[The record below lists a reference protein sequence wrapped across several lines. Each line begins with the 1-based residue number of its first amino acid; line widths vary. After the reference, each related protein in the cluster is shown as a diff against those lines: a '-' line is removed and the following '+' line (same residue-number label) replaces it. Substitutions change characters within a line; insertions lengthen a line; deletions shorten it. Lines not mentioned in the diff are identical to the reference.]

1 MIYGNVAKL
10 VDCYQ
15 QEEVEGLNKNL
26 MINLMSQSN
35 YFIFNKSLAKN
46 IGIEETYML
55 LTLIDAN
62 NIFKQKWF
70 FQTAEMLEE
79 LTGLKKD
86 KQKRII
92 DCLVNLNIIEQKN
105 IGIPC
110 KRHFKINYEEL
121 EKLLMDF
128 SKLEEVKTENKF
140 EEKPQT
146 SKRNFSNL
154 IIKEN
159 NINESNIEKN
169 KKEIQK
175 DIHVKNNI
183 DIALEKVN
191 AISNN
196 KLNIIFLQN
205 NITSLILKLF
215 DELGTDK
222 TIETLENI
230 KENNFIMKTWKSNYS
245 KEEMFISKILK
256 LETFIKISCGMYDET
271 KNIDISVIQ
280 SDEELLKKYDF

>member
-1 MIYGNVAKL
+1 
-10 VDCYQ
+10 
-15 QEEVEGLNKNL
+15 
-26 MINLMSQSN
+26 MSQSN

-121 EKLLMDF
+121 EKLLIDF
-128 SKLEEVKTENKF
+128 SKLEEVKTLQSLFTWIFYLFIDLF
-140 EEKPQT
+140 EERMRISQA
-146 SKRNFSNL
+146 SIL
-154 IIKEN
+154 IHL
-159 NINESNIEKN
+159 
-169 KKEIQK
+169 
-175 DIHVKNNI
+175 D
-183 DIALEKVN
+183 
-191 AISNN
+191 
-196 KLNIIFLQN
+196 FLS
-205 NITSLILKLF
+205 I
-215 DELGTDK
+215 
-222 TIETLENI
+222 
-230 KENNFIMKTWKSNYS
+230 
-245 KEEMFISKILK
+245 
-256 LETFIKISCGMYDET
+256 
-271 KNIDISVIQ
+271 
-280 SDEELLKKYDF
+280 

>member
-1 MIYGNVAKL
+1 
-10 VDCYQ
+10 
-15 QEEVEGLNKNL
+15 
-26 MINLMSQSN
+26 MSQSN

-121 EKLLMDF
+121 EKLLIDF

-169 KKEIQK
+169 KKEKTERHFTSIYQSEEFK
-175 DIHVKNNI
+175 ETFNEFI
-183 DIALEKVN
+183 DMRKSIKKPATNKAIEMIIIKLEKVN
-191 AISNN
+191 NEEQAIKMLERSIINNWQDVYEIQERGNDGSKNYKPNN
-196 KLNIIFLQN
+196 KREV
-205 NITSLILKLF
+205 ITR
-215 DELGTDK
+215 DYYAGTEDWNK
-222 TIETLENI
+222 
-230 KENNFIMKTWKSNYS
+230 
-245 KEEMFISKILK
+245 
-256 LETFIKISCGMYDET
+256 
-271 KNIDISVIQ
+271 
-280 SDEELLKKYDF
+280 

>member
-1 MIYGNVAKL
+1 
-10 VDCYQ
+10 
-15 QEEVEGLNKNL
+15 
-26 MINLMSQSN
+26 MSQSN

-92 DCLVNLNIIEQKN
+92 NYLVNLNIIEQKN

-128 SKLEEVKTENKF
+128 SKLEEVKTKNKF

-159 NINESNIEKN
+159 NINESNINESNIEKN
-169 KKEIQK
+169 KKEKVEIESVYKSKEFKQTFSDFLEMRKTIKKPATKKAIEMIRIKLEKLNNEEKAIEMLERSIINNWQDVYEIQERRSNGS
-175 DIHVKNNI
+175 KNNQATSRTKYEESTYERI
-183 DIALEKVN
+183 KREK
-191 AISNN
+191 
-196 KLNIIFLQN
+196 
-205 NITSLILKLF
+205 
-215 DELGTDK
+215 
-222 TIETLENI
+222 
-230 KENNFIMKTWKSNYS
+230 
-245 KEEMFISKILK
+245 
-256 LETFIKISCGMYDET
+256 GM
-271 KNIDISVIQ
+271 
-280 SDEELLKKYDF
+280 L

>member
-1 MIYGNVAKL
+1 
-10 VDCYQ
+10 
-15 QEEVEGLNKNL
+15 
-26 MINLMSQSN
+26 MSQSN

-92 DCLVNLNIIEQKN
+92 NYLVNLNIIEQKN

-159 NINESNIEKN
+159 NINESNINESNIEKN
-169 KKEIQK
+169 KKEKVEIESVYKSKEFKETFSDFLEMRKTIKKPATKKAIEMIMIKLEKLNNEEKAIEMLERSIINNWQDVYEIQERRSNGS
-175 DIHVKNNI
+175 KNNQATSRTKYEESTYERI
-183 DIALEKVN
+183 KREK
-191 AISNN
+191 
-196 KLNIIFLQN
+196 
-205 NITSLILKLF
+205 
-215 DELGTDK
+215 
-222 TIETLENI
+222 
-230 KENNFIMKTWKSNYS
+230 
-245 KEEMFISKILK
+245 
-256 LETFIKISCGMYDET
+256 GM
-271 KNIDISVIQ
+271 
-280 SDEELLKKYDF
+280 L

>member
-1 MIYGNVAKL
+1 M
-10 VDCYQ
+10 
-15 QEEVEGLNKNL
+15 NKNL
-26 MINLMSQSN
+26 TINLMSQSN

-128 SKLEEVKTENKF
+128 SKLEEVKTKNKF

-169 KKEIQK
+169 KKERQK

-205 NITSLILKLF
+205 NITSLVLKLF

-222 TIETLENI
+222 TIETLESI
-230 KENNFIMKTWKSNYS
+230 KENDFIMKNWKSKYL